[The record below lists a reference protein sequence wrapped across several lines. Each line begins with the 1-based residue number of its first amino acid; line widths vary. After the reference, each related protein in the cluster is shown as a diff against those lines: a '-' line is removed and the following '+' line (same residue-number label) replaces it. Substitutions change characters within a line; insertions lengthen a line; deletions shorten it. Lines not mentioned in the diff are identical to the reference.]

1 MQPTVITSFFTA
13 THNLREAMECDLPL
27 NDLDRICLENYL
39 FLIQMT
45 YAEWKRRNL
54 ERPAYTPAA

>member
-1 MQPTVITSFFTA
+1 
-13 THNLREAMECDLPL
+13 MECDLPL
-27 NDLDRICLENYL
+27 SDLDRICLENYM

-54 ERPAYTPAA
+54 EPPVYTPAA